1 MNPAFFIAFAIFKP
15 KSVSYVKVDYS
26 ITKMM
31 LNLVPSKADVNM
43 WVWVLFIA
51 VVILFLALDLGV
63 FHKKEHVIKSKEASI
78 WTAIWVTVALSFSGV
93 IYWLFSSGLVE
104 NPTDLTPSHAVLK
117 YITGYL
123 IELSLSIDNV
133 FVIAVIFQAFKIPP
147 MYQHRV
153 LFWGIL
159 GAILFRGFMILFG
172 VALITKF
179 DWIIYVFGVFLLY
192 TAFKM
197 LKTHDSDFNPQK
209 SWVFKQIKKIYP
221 ITGVIKDNHFF
232 IKRGGISAATPLFVA
247 LVIIELTDVLFA
259 LDSIPAIL
267 AITADP
273 FIVFSSNILAIL
285 GLRSMYF
292 LISRMLQKFRFIH
305 YSLVVILAFV
315 GLKMLFSHQIELP
328 EWISLTVISVS
339 LVTGIVSSL
348 VIPEHKDND

>member
-1 MNPAFFIAFAIFKP
+1 
-15 KSVSYVKVDYS
+15 
-26 ITKMM
+26 M
-31 LNLVPSKADVNM
+31 L
-43 WVWVLFIA
+43 VWILFIA
-51 VVILFLALDLGV
+51 LVIVFLALDLGV
-63 FHKKEHVIKSKEASI
+63 FHKTEHVIKSKEAGL
-78 WTAIWVTVALSFSGV
+78 WTAVWVTVALSFSGV
-93 IYWLFSSGLVE
+93 IYWLFSSGMVE
-104 NPTDLTPSHAVLK
+104 NPTGLTPNNAVLK

-133 FVIAVIFQAFKIPP
+133 FVIAVIFQAFKIPAL
-147 MYQHRV
+147 YQHRV

-159 GAILFRGFMILFG
+159 GAIIFRGLMILFG

-197 LKTHDSDFNPQK
+197 LKSDESDFNPKK
-209 SWVFKQIKKIYP
+209 SWIFRQIKKIYP
-221 ITGVIKDNHFF
+221 ITSSINNHDFFVKRMGVN
-232 IKRGGISAATPLFVA
+232 AATPLFVA
-247 LVIIELTDVLFA
+247 LIIIELTDVLFA

-292 LISRMLQKFRFIH
+292 LISRMLAKFRYIN

-315 GLKMLFSHQIELP
+315 GLKMLFSHNIELP
-328 EWISLTVISVS
+328 EWVSLTVISVS
-339 LVTGIVSSL
+339 LVVGIIASL
-348 VIPEHKDND
+348 AIPEKKK